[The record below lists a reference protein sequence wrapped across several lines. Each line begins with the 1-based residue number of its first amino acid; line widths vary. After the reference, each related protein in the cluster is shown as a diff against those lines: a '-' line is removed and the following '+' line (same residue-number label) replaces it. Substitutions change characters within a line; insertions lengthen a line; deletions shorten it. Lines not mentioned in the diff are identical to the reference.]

1 MLERQSA
8 GRPWRYYFSQLAYFV
23 WRGQLLFWRAMPAR
37 IRGALAIVIVALLG
51 AALAYWAKGFRDLV
65 SGRERTAAIDLHL
78 RWVDQQYVINR
89 QNPFDVSFAHRGNS
103 EPAAA
108 VCKGRNASVIGGVGV
123 PGGASYPAWS
133 YFSGYPLFCLPW
145 NATRIYYAALQLTC
159 LIWLLR
165 WAFLQ
170 GREVDVWC
178 GAFCAAGVAATASFC
193 TTLEIGQYGILV
205 LALLTGSLQLEEAG
219 SPIAAGLLAGIACLK
234 PNIAAPFLLYFLVR
248 RRWRALAAAMAYL
261 SVASL
266 WIWIAIHTN
275 PLETLQQMMHGSE
288 SFVQT
293 GYGPVA
299 AALALGMKAQFATP
313 LIAVFVVA
321 ISLPII
327 MQYRRRPALQL
338 FAVVGVVA
346 RFWSYHKAYD
356 NLSIVFLL
364 VALSKLGWERP
375 TRVTVVSLAAVGA
388 SLWLPAR
395 VTDLFCFQIVQCLV
409 WIAGV
414 GVMLAY
420 GEPTRRDE
428 RDSVAASSIAP
439 TLNAQ

>member
-1 MLERQSA
+1 MEQVAFSSWLTSF
-8 GRPWRYYFSQLAYFV
+8 GRGR
-23 WRGQLLFWRAMPAR
+23 LLFWKAMPAR
-37 IRGALAIVIVALLG
+37 SRVGLAIVIVALLG
-51 AALAYWAKGFRDLV
+51 AALAYWARGFRALV

-78 RWVDQQYVINR
+78 RWVDQQYVLNR
-89 QNPFDVSFAHRGNS
+89 QNPFDVWFAHRGDS

-108 VCKGRNASVIGGVGV
+108 VWRGRNASVIGGVGV
-123 PGGASYPAWS
+123 PFGVSYPAWS

-145 NATRIYYAALQLTC
+145 KATRIYYAAIQLTC
-159 LIWLLR
+159 LVWLLR
-165 WAFLQ
+165 WAFLKGGQ
-170 GREVDVWC
+170 VDVWC
-178 GAFCAAGVAATASFC
+178 GAFCAAAVAATASFC

-219 SPIAAGLLAGIACLK
+219 SPIAAGLLAGIGCLK
-234 PNIAAPFLLYFLVR
+234 PNIAAPFLLCFLAR
-248 RRWRALAAAMAYL
+248 RRWRALAAAMGYL

-266 WIWIAIHTN
+266 WIWTAIHTN

-288 SFVQT
+288 SFVES

-313 LIAVFVVA
+313 LIAVAVVA
-321 ISLPII
+321 MSLPII
-327 MQYRRRPALQL
+327 VQYRRRPALQL
-338 FAVVGVVA
+338 FAVAGVVA
-346 RFWSYHKAYD
+346 RFWTYHKSYD

-364 VALSKLGWERP
+364 VALSKLAWERP
-375 TRVTVVSLAAVGA
+375 TRVVLASLAAVGA

-395 VTDLFCFQIVQCLV
+395 VNDLLWYQIVQCLV

-420 GEPTRRDE
+420 GEPTTCD
-428 RDSVAASSIAP
+428 DPDLVASSGVVP
-439 TLNAQ
+439 TLNSQ